1 MKKLSELTSEEWFEI
16 LGYEI
21 DTVNDI
27 RDIRIEKTVADTF
40 AKFILPKIREYY
52 QSNEDVA

>member
-27 RDIRIEKTVADTF
+27 RDIRIDKTVADTF
-40 AKFILPKIREYY
+40 ARYILPQIREYY
-52 QSNEDVA
+52 QSGEDIM

>member
-1 MKKLSELTSEEWFEI
+1 MAIKINSEEWFEI

-27 RDIRIEKTVADTF
+27 KDIRIEKSIADTF

-52 QSNEDVA
+52 QSNEDDA